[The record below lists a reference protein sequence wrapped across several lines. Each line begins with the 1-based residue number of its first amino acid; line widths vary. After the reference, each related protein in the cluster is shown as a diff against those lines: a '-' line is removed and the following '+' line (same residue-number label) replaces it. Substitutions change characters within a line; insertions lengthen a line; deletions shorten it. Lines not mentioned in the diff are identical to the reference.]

1 MDVLPLVD
9 FIVER
14 ETVRI
19 NKEER
24 KVPPPWTDD
33 PILREWRFCN
43 VRRNDDR
50 QSRLIQQGWLHPH
63 SGEEDVWFAMVVAR
77 LVNWWPTLEEVGYP
91 SPWKPTHFKK
101 VLAARTAR
109 KEKVFTGAYM
119 VRADAVVSGLKSDYL
134 ADYVLT
140 PLWKARDQVRPRK
153 GDTLAGFHSRLTQ
166 YRDMGSFMAA
176 QIVADVKYAEHGP
189 LRQAEDWATW
199 AAPGPGSLRGLNRVC
214 GDPPDTP
221 WNGRTPS
228 RVWELRF
235 EECRQR
241 VLMQLIT
248 TALHDLTGQD
258 LQNCLCEWDKY
269 ERVRLGE
276 GRPRSRYTSTT

>member
-9 FIVER
+9 FIIER

-24 KVPPPWTDD
+24 KIPAPWTDD

-43 VRRNDDR
+43 VRRNDDK
-50 QSRLIQQGWLHPH
+50 QTRLIHKHWLTPNQG
-63 SGEEDVWFAMVVAR
+63 DQDIWFAMVVAR
-77 LVNWWPTLEEVGYP
+77 LINWWPSLEEVRYP
-91 SPWKPTHFKK
+91 VPWKPAHFKK

-134 ADYVLT
+134 ADYVLG
-140 PLWKARDQVRPRK
+140 PLWAQRPEVRPRK
-153 GDTLAGFHSRLTQ
+153 GDTLASFHARLTQ
-166 YRDMGSFMAA
+166 FRDMGSFMAA
-176 QIVADVKYAEHGP
+176 QVVADVKYDEVGP
-189 LRQAEDWATW
+189 LSQAADWATW

-214 GDPPDTP
+214 GSRPDLP
-221 WNGRTPS
+221 WNNHPDRK
-228 RVWELRF
+228 WEDRF
-235 EECRQR
+235 EECRQL
-241 VLMQLIT
+241 VLMQLST

-258 LQNCLCEWDKY
+258 LQNCLCEFDKY

-276 GRPRSRYTSTT
+276 GRPRSRYTPATP